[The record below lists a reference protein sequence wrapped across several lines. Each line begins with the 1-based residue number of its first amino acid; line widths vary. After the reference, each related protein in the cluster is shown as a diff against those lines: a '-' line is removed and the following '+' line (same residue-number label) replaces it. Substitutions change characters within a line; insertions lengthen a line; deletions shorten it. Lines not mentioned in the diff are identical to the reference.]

1 MGCGSSSSSSTEPSK
16 QEVAVNYNPTAATI
30 SSSNVQSSSVKTNN
44 NDHTIPKG
52 RTTSIAIG
60 KDKPSTKSK
69 DLKLNYDDFKDIDEH
84 ARQAPRSVEE
94 SIETLA
100 KYLAKPAKNDLEIVR
115 GLYVWICENISYDTN
130 AYFSGNLSSLDVS
143 GEGVLTNKSSV
154 CAGYANL
161 FDSLC
166 QALGITCKNISGYA
180 KGYSHKPGD
189 IITFNQKTNHAWN
202 VVHLNG
208 VWRFIETTW
217 GAGHV
222 DKNQEFIKKFNN
234 FFFLTSPENF
244 IYDHFPY
251 FNSNIEESKQW
262 QLLEKP
268 ISIEEYTRKIKPSEE
283 ARQYGVK
290 FSSHPYEII
299 LINNSQCT
307 ILVESSANPFQNCWF
322 DFYDDK
328 GSKCNEAAIMLC
340 ESSKECKTTVRPP
353 HEGKY
358 TLHLHATIKD
368 ENTTLADYIINCGT
382 AESNWKPYPNYGG
395 FYGPRPNFTER
406 GFEPSCINPCY
417 TCKDGKFHLSLK
429 TTSTPE
435 VLVQLHDA
443 ENVDHKE
450 NLMVEQIDTSI
461 NIRSRLLN
469 KGYYK
474 LGIFSKVEEEY
485 TLAYTV
491 LILNTGESDW
501 KPFPK
506 NTGHY
511 GPKPDFADRGFERSC
526 LNPYY
531 ECKDGKFHLLLK
543 TTSTPEVLVELHDAE
558 NVDHKDYLMVEQND
572 FTINIRSRLLNKGYY
587 KLGLFSQVDEKYT
600 LAYTVLIQ
608 NTAESDV
615 ISMFPITYTTT
626 TKYKCQ
632 LFQPLVRELPAN
644 SEICFEFTSPAFES
658 IFANKKTF
666 SKKSGDKWK
675 VTVTTGESG
684 ELSLSGKPTGE
695 ISYWPV
701 YTFVINS

>member
-16 QEVAVNYNPTAATI
+16 QEVGVNYNPTAATI

-52 RTTSIAIG
+52 RTTSIG

-130 AYFSGNLSSLDVS
+130 AYFGGNLSSLDTS
-143 GEGVLTNKSSV
+143 GDGVLTSKSSV

-217 GAGHV
+217 GAGHL

-443 ENVDHKE
+443 ENVDHK
-450 NLMVEQIDTSI
+450 
-461 NIRSRLLN
+461 
-469 KGYYK
+469 
-474 LGIFSKVEEEY
+474 
-485 TLAYTV
+485 
-491 LILNTGESDW
+491 
-501 KPFPK
+501 
-506 NTGHY
+506 
-511 GPKPDFADRGFERSC
+511 
-526 LNPYY
+526 
-531 ECKDGKFHLLLK
+531 
-543 TTSTPEVLVELHDAE
+543 
-558 NVDHKDYLMVEQND
+558 DYLMVEQND

-658 IFANKKTF
+658 ILANKKTF